1 MKINVR
7 KTIENTVTVPDEFP
21 FYVEELTASDEMP
34 TLLGLADEKYTFNE
48 MNDEFFDFVSRKI
61 NENGIYVRLIHIIEK
76 STEDNIITFEIE
88 SGFTKTTIKIPEC
101 NLDEVTDIGIK
112 IHGTDIT
119 IGKTSYSKNPHFEQI
134 NKNDI
139 LAQIANEMIDDLIF
153 YD

>member
-7 KTIENTVTVPDEFP
+7 KTIENTVIVPDEFP

-61 NENGIYVRLIHIIEK
+61 NENGIYVRLIHLIEK
-76 STEDNIITFEIE
+76 SSEENIITFEIE
-88 SGFTKTTIKIPEC
+88 SGFTKTTIKIPESG
-101 NLDEVTDIGIK
+101 LDEVTDIGIK
-112 IHGTDIT
+112 IHGADIT
-119 IGKTSYSKNPHFEQI
+119 IGKTSYYKKPHFEQL

-139 LAQIANEMIDDLIF
+139 LTQIANEMIDDLIF